1 MKQFL
6 LLLFFILFS
15 PVVHAEVQVV
25 SSVPFPEYLKE
36 ELQSEA
42 SLVCKIDDCSQTIP
56 KLLSVL
62 GFEGRWYNGKI
73 LIEKNLIIKD
83 VVFENLPSELLKN
96 AQTIKNFLTG
106 QKFSPSFI
114 ENARLLLRFK
124 LQDIGFRDA
133 DVDVTTKLTSTGYV
147 VIFRIQ
153 HGLPHQIGKIKIICD
168 DMGIKNFVESQLKSV
183 VGRRLKRTYLFKKLK
198 QIEEHF
204 VSLGYYNFEI
214 VTDTRVYGEDDKKKS
229 VELIVKVKP
238 GKQYKI
244 KIAGNHR
251 ISTDKILAVLTFKR
265 DRTFD
270 EFEVEQSKKNIINLY
285 KNSGFPYAEVNV
297 NLKSLSKN
305 KVLVIFHI
313 REGTFVKIKVVEVKC
328 SREIDRKVYNNI
340 MDVASDLEGEV
351 YSQKKINDVKDLILY
366 ILKENGYL
374 NGTLSEK
381 FVNSKLEFF
390 VKPGKQFLVSGL
402 SGVPFKLNRR
412 FPFPYSLE
420 FEEKLKSDV
429 ADYYRDNGYLDVRV
443 DLEKKKISKGNK
455 VLLYLRVRVD
465 KGQHYHVGFSL
476 FTGLTRTRLSSLE
489 PVRVVK
495 PGSFYNRRKII
506 EQYSILSDTRIFSM
520 VDLKEIKSVKTVNP
534 VFVLKES
541 PALMVKGFIGYCTDA
556 GVTVKGSARSSSPFG
571 RAFSVFLSGEYRKTE
586 GSNIFLRIGKSGI
599 FSPRNRGYLSLIRK
613 TEIFESFNVERY
625 ITRFEIS
632 RKQGKALKQSYGTEI
647 SKEIVDDIASGR
659 TKFYKRTL
667 FIITDYDK
675 RDSFSNPTR
684 GYRFYLKLS
693 YTGGFL
699 GGDADYFLS
708 EIKVLK
714 LKNIKRKFVVAFRAG
729 VGYIKPFGSGVP
741 IQDRFYL
748 GGAESI
754 RGYKYGTISPVDSFG
769 NYVGGN
775 FYSLASIELRYMI
788 FKELQIA
795 IFCDSG
801 DVFPDVS
808 DFTFNGWYSSLG
820 LGFRYLT
827 PVGPLRIDY
836 GYKLKPVDGQGR
848 GRFHISFGFPF

>member
-1 MKQFL
+1 MKRFL
-6 LLLFFILFS
+6 LILFFVFLPS
-15 PVVHAEVQVV
+15 AVQAKVQVV
-25 SSVPFPEYLKE
+25 SSVPFPEYLKV
-36 ELQSEA
+36 ELQNEA
-42 SLVCKIDDCSQTIP
+42 SLVCRIDNCSQTIP
-56 KLLSVL
+56 KLLDVL
-62 GFEGRWYNGKI
+62 GFEGKWYDGKI
-73 LIEKNLIIKD
+73 LVEKNLMIKN
-83 VVFENLPSELLKN
+83 VVFQNLPPELLKN
-96 AQTIKNFLTG
+96 SQTIRSFLTG

-114 ENARLLLRFK
+114 ENARLLLKFK
-124 LQDIGFRDA
+124 LEDIGFRDA
-133 DVDVTTKLTSTGYV
+133 KVDVTTKLTPTGYI

-168 DMGIKNFVESQLKSV
+168 DINIKNFVESQLKSV
-183 VGRRLKRTYLFKKLK
+183 VGKRLKRTYLFKKLK

-204 VSLGYYNFEI
+204 VSIGYYNFEI

-238 GKQYKI
+238 GKQYEI
-244 KIAGNHR
+244 KISGNHR
-251 ISTDKILAVLTFKR
+251 ISTDKILSVLTFKK

-270 EFEVEQSKKNIINLY
+270 EFEVEQSKKNVIELY
-285 KNSGFPYAEVNV
+285 KNNGFPYAEVDISI
-297 NLKSLSKN
+297 KELSKR
-305 KVLVIFHI
+305 KVLVVFRIK
-313 REGTFVKIKVVEVKC
+313 EGPFVKIENVEVKC
-328 SREIDRKVYNNI
+328 SREIDSRVFDDIK
-340 MDVASDLEGEV
+340 DVASDLEGEV
-351 YSQKKINDVKDLILY
+351 YSQEKIEDTKDSMLY
-366 ILKENGYL
+366 ILKKNGYL
-374 NGTLSEK
+374 NATLSEK
-381 FVNSKLEFF
+381 FVNATLQFF

-402 SGVPFKLNRR
+402 SGIPFRLNKR

-429 ADYYRDNGYLDVRV
+429 ADYYRNNGYLDVKV
-443 DLEKKKISKGNK
+443 DVEKREINKENKIF
-455 VLLYLRVRVD
+455 LYLHLKID
-465 KGQHYHVGFSL
+465 KGQRYHVGFFL
-476 FTGLTRTRLSSLE
+476 FAGLTRTRLSSLE
-489 PVRVVK
+489 SVRVVK
-495 PGSFYNRRKII
+495 PGSFYSRKRII

-520 VDLKEIKSVKTVNP
+520 VDLKEVKSVKTVNP

-541 PALMVKGFIGYCTDA
+541 PVLTVKGFVGYSTDA
-556 GVTVKGSARSSSPFG
+556 GVTVKGSARSSSPLG

-599 FSPRNRGYLSLIRK
+599 LSPRNRGYLSLIRK

-632 RKQGKALKQSYGTEI
+632 RKQGRALKQNYGTEI
-647 SKEIVDDIASGR
+647 SKEIVDDVTSGR
-659 TKFYKRTL
+659 TKFYKRAL
-667 FIITDYDK
+667 FVITDYDK
-675 RDSFSNPTR
+675 RNSFSNPTK

-714 LKNIKRKFVVAFRAG
+714 LKNIKRRFVVALRAG
-729 VGYIKPFGSGVP
+729 VGYIRPFGSGVP

-754 RGYKYGTISPVDSFG
+754 RGYKYGTISPVDSSG

-795 IFCDSG
+795 VFCDSG
-801 DVFPDVS
+801 DVFPDAS

-827 PVGPLRIDY
+827 PVGPLRVDY
-836 GYKLKPVDGQGR
+836 GYKLKPIDGQGR